1 MKLALRSDKLYTPR
15 FHYSPAVRTGP
26 WVTLS
31 GMIAIDPAVGK
42 IVPGG
47 PGAEA
52 AHILALM
59 QAAIADWGFT
69 LAEIT
74 AARIYT
80 TRMDRFAEI
89 NAAWEATFR
98 DVVPPARTSI
108 GVAALPLDATVEIEF
123 QLYHPE

>member
-26 WVTLS
+26 WITLS

-42 IVPGG
+42 IVDGG

-52 AHILALM
+52 THILALM
-59 QAAIADWGFT
+59 QAAIADWGFA

-74 AARIYT
+74 SARIYT
-80 TRMDRFAEI
+80 TRMDLFAEI

-108 GVAALPLDATVEIEF
+108 GVAALPLNATVEIEF
-123 QLYHPE
+123 QLYHPD